1 MRVKFLV
8 LRRPRAGDEVDSLIP
23 RTLIY
28 RSIYLNHLNVSLD
41 IIVIALFTNL
51 FGMLDC
57 VELFLW
63 IVKDEPDKILTLVI
77 HEWEYR
83 RHD

>member
-63 IVKDEPDKILTLVI
+63 ILKDEPDKILTLVI
-77 HEWEYR
+77 QEWEY
-83 RHD
+83 